1 MSRNDQRLIR
11 SSLFQKTALILF
23 GLILTVI
30 LLEAGLRLG
39 GFVLSSLQEHRN
51 KVSMSQRG
59 TYRIMCLGEST
70 TAGQYPPFLED
81 ILNQRNIGIK
91 FSVIDEGILG
101 AKTYTILSLLESN
114 LDTYHPD
121 MVITMM
127 GINDY
132 GAHLPY
138 EPISGSK
145 AVNFLKSCRTYKLAR
160 LLWLHIVTRLKEFNE
175 SDFFLSRS
183 KMPQA
188 HVKEKNI
195 PASEPL
201 SKYEEIIKSGNSYR
215 DQGKLSEAEVV
226 YKKVIKLNPEN
237 DAGYVELGT
246 SYRKQGR
253 FSEAE
258 ESFEKAIELNPK
270 NDSAYTELGTIYRNR
285 KKYSEAERVFKKAIE
300 FNPQNY
306 IAYAGI
312 GDAYRAQ
319 GKYTK
324 AEEAFKKAIELNPQ
338 NYIAYAWIGHCYRE
352 QGKYSEAEES
362 YKKVIERNT
371 ENDKVDRNY
380 VYLGDYYWE
389 QGKLGKAEE
398 LFKKFITLNFEN
410 IRIYGALETLY
421 EEMGNSKLAQEY
433 GEKAKELRS
442 SRYNPTTVDSYRKLR
457 EILSKRG
464 ITYVCAQ
471 YPMRDLES
479 LKKIFR
485 GDTEG
490 IIFVDNEQLFK
501 NAVQREGY
509 REYFRDMFGG
519 DFGHCTQKGNRL
531 LAENIA
537 NTILKEVF
545 GK

>member
-1 MSRNDQRLIR
+1 VIDKGYSGI
-11 SSLFQKTALILF
+11 KTD
-23 GLILTVI
+23 LILT
-30 LLEAGLRLG
+30 
-39 GFVLSSLQEHRN
+39 
-51 KVSMSQRG
+51 
-59 TYRIMCLGEST
+59 
-70 TAGQYPPFLED
+70 
-81 ILNQRNIGIK
+81 
-91 FSVIDEGILG
+91 
-101 AKTYTILSLLESN
+101 LLESN

-127 GINDY
+127 GINDH

-138 EPISGSK
+138 ETISGSK

-201 SKYEEIIKSGNSYR
+201 SKYEEMIKSGNSYR
-215 DQGKLSEAEVV
+215 NEAEFF
-226 YKKVIKLNPEN
+226 KAEKLYRKAIELNSQNEQ
-237 DAGYVELGT
+237 AYIELGS
-246 SYRKQGR
+246 SYRKQDK

-258 ESFEKAIELNPK
+258 ATYKKAIELNPKSDKAYLEFGFSYKKQGQYPKAEESFKKAIELNPK
-270 NDSAYTELGTIYRNR
+270 NAKAYLALGYLFEDQQQFSAAAELY
-285 KKYSEAERVFKKAIE
+285 KKAIAC
-300 FNPQNY
+300 NPAYYEAY
-306 IAYAGI
+306 IRL
-312 GDAYRAQ
+312 GD
-319 GKYTK
+319 T
-324 AEEAFKKAIELNPQ
+324 FSF
-338 NYIAYAWIGHCYRE
+338 
-352 QGKYSEAEES
+352 QGKYSEAEEA
-362 YKKVIERNT
+362 YKKAIKLSVTAYRAYP
-371 ENDKVDRNY
+371 R
-380 VYLGDYYWE
+380 LGMFY
-389 QGKLGKAEE
+389 QKRGKHSEAVKLLE
-398 LFKKFITLNFEN
+398 KFIELSPDDHRAYRSLGVF
-410 IRIYGALETLY
+410 Y

-442 SRYNPTTVDSYRKLR
+442 SRYNPTTVDNYRKLR
-457 EILSKRG
+457 EILNKRG

-501 NAVQREGY
+501 NAVQRDGY
-509 REYFRDMFGG
+509 REYFRDMLGG

-537 NTILKEVF
+537 NTLLKEVF